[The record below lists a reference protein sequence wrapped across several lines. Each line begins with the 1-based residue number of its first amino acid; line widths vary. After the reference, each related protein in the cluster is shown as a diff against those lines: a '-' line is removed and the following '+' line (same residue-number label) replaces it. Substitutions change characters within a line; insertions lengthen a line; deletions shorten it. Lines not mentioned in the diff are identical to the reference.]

1 MEERKEIK
9 NLIITL
15 VIIISVLLVFYFI
28 TVFITKNQNE
38 TENGTDTETNEA
50 VIDYDTILVS
60 DIYKQ
65 NPNSYY
71 VLVIMPEDENVTSY
85 ENTLTSY
92 SNGENSLRVYE
103 VDLSSAFNKNYIS
116 ETTDLT
122 GKLPVFSE
130 TTLLKIEN
138 GIITENY
145 QGDDINTFL
154 QTLSIEE

>member
-15 VIIISVLLVFYFI
+15 VIIISVLLIFYFI
-28 TVFITKNQNE
+28 TVFITKKQNE
-38 TENGTDTETNEA
+38 KEKKIDSETNET

-65 NPNSYY
+65 NSISYY
-71 VLVIMPEDENVTSY
+71 VLAVMPEDENVTSY
-85 ENTLTSY
+85 RNALTSY
-92 SNGENSLRVYE
+92 SNGENALRVYE
-103 VDLSSAFNKNYIS
+103 INLSSAFNKNYIS

-122 GKLPVFSE
+122 GKFPIFSK

-138 GIITENY
+138 GTIVENY
-145 QGDDINTFL
+145 QDNDINTFL
-154 QTLSIEE
+154 KTLSIEE